1 VVRLPEKVRIVEV
14 GPRDGLQNEARPL
27 DRHSKIEFIQALARA
42 GLADIEVGSFVR
54 PELVPQLADS
64 DEIFVRLEKREG
76 CRYWVLVPNER
87 GLERAKA
94 VGATHV
100 AAFVA
105 ATDGFS
111 RANVNATV
119 EESLARI
126 KPVIRDARD
135 SGMTVRGYVSTV
147 FGCPYEGRVEPRMAA
162 RVSRTL
168 LDSGCD
174 EVSLGDTVGVAV
186 PADVDRVIAAHDDLG
201 VDRARIGLHF
211 HDTRGTALANVYAGL
226 LQGVTTYDSS
236 AGGLGGCPFAP
247 GAAGNLA
254 TEDLV
259 YLLNGLGI
267 ECGVSLE
274 RVAAASGRVGELLGR
289 ALPSRARAAFEA
301 SRRSSVRR
309 V

>member
-1 VVRLPEKVRIVEV
+1 MNLPKRVRIVEV
-14 GPRDGLQNEARPL
+14 GPRDGLQNERKPL
-27 DRHSKIEFIQALARA
+27 DLESKVAFIEGLLQA

-64 DEIFVRLEKREG
+64 DELFARLDKRQG
-76 CRYWVLVPNER
+76 CRFWVLIPNER

-100 AAFVA
+100 AVFVA
-105 ATDGFS
+105 ASDGFS
-111 RANVNATV
+111 RANVNASV

-126 KPVIRDARD
+126 KPVIRDAKD
-135 SGMTVRGYVSTV
+135 FGMTVRGYVSTV
-147 FGCPYEGRVEPRMAA
+147 FGCPYDGRVEPRSAA
-162 RVSRTL
+162 RVARTL

-174 EVSLGDTVGVAV
+174 EISLGDTIGVAV
-186 PADVDRVIAAHDDLG
+186 PTDVDRVLAAHDELG
-201 VDRARIGLHF
+201 VDRARLALHF

-226 LQGVTTYDSS
+226 LQGITTYDSS

-259 YLLNGLGI
+259 FLLNGLEI

-274 RVAAASGRVGELLGR
+274 QVAEASGRVGALLGR
-289 ALPSRARAAFEA
+289 ELPSRARRAFEA
-301 SRRSSVRR
+301 SRRVSAKRR
-309 V
+309 